1 MCLISSGFLRVP
13 KCQVRGSENVGVEE
27 RGSDPSVCL
36 WPSSPWSWGRRW
48 VGAEFGAPR
57 GPHSLHA
64 LVPVC
69 SGIPP
74 SLRSWPLQVLIIMA
88 DIITEPPEILVLSMR
103 YF

>member
-1 MCLISSGFLRVP
+1 MSWEPSEGFLNVP
-13 KCQVRGSENVGVEE
+13 DISWLPESPKVPSKEALKMWGGRE
-27 RGSDPSVCL
+27 RLLTHLYL

-64 LVPVC
+64 LVSVC

-74 SLRSWPLQVLIIMA
+74 SLCLGLC
-88 DIITEPPEILVLSMR
+88 R
-103 YF
+103 Y